1 MPGVGTGKKE
11 ELLAWKRGG
20 AGPLA
25 TVPSPM
31 TNKVPKGSRE
41 IPLLDSGSPLRLWDT
56 TRQGPTLGASV
67 KQAS

>member
-1 MPGVGTGKKE
+1 
-11 ELLAWKRGG
+11 
-20 AGPLA
+20 
-25 TVPSPM
+25 M